1 MIKIG
6 YKDKLIKNS
15 IFKLQT
21 FTQESPLKV
30 QKKKKSL
37 SFWHLMFDLFPW
49 VLLIFSRTK
58 NKMSSNSV
66 KLRNYLIVSDP
77 S

>member
-30 QKKKKSL
+30 QKKKKKPFFLASY
-37 SFWHLMFDLFPW
+37 
-49 VLLIFSRTK
+49 V
-58 NKMSSNSV
+58 
-66 KLRNYLIVSDP
+66 
-77 S
+77 